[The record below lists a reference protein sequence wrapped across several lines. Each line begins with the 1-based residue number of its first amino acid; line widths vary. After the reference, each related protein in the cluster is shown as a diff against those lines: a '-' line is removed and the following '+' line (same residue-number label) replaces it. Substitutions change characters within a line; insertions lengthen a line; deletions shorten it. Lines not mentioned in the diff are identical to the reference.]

1 MINFRYHIVSLTAV
15 FLALAVGVVLGAGP
29 LQNNIAA
36 GLNSTL
42 TQEVSDL
49 RADKSRLNGELAT
62 SQRVRTATDE
72 ALGELLQGAVS
83 ARLSASQATLVALPT
98 AEADVVA
105 ATSATLLAAGA
116 TVQRLDLSADWLAD
130 TTSERD
136 TVFTQVA
143 GTLGL
148 PAESD
153 RLRREYAVLGA
164 LAGTSTA
171 ALAPTREQRR
181 AGLARLAELDL
192 ISGDI
197 ETYQSPTFVV
207 TVVGMVPAAGTLS
220 ADAAAASWAQLA
232 SSLAHEGRGEIL
244 AGAVPEK
251 VASVPG
257 EPVSPVLTVRA
268 DSGQARVLST
278 VDNADTALG
287 QLNIVLGLVADAR
300 GDIGHFGVATGA
312 QATLAPVGG
321 S

>member
-15 FLALAVGVVLGAGP
+15 FLALAVGIVLGAGP
-29 LQNNIAA
+29 LQNNIAE

-62 SQRVRTATDE
+62 SQRVRSATDE

-83 ARLSASQATLVALPT
+83 ARLSASQATLIVLPT

-116 TVQRLDLSADWLAD
+116 TVQRLDLSADWLAES
-130 TTSERD
+130 TSERD
-136 TVFTQVA
+136 TAFNDIA
-143 GTLGL
+143 RSLGL
-148 PAESD
+148 TTEPD

-164 LAGTSTA
+164 LAGTSTDT
-171 ALAPTREQRR
+171 LAPTREQRR
-181 AGLARLAELDL
+181 AGLARLADLDL

-207 TVVGMVPAAGTLS
+207 MVVEVAPATGTLS
-220 ADAAAASWAQLA
+220 AADAATSWAQLA

-244 AGAVPEK
+244 AGAVPAT
-251 VASVPG
+251 VANLPG

-268 DSGQARVLST
+268 ASGLARVLST

-300 GDIGHFGVATGA
+300 GDIGHYGVATGA
-312 QATLAPVGG
+312 QASMAPLGG